1 MLLEINKINKSFY
14 DNEKKIQILND
25 LSFSIDKKE
34 IISICGSSGS
44 GKSTL
49 MNIISGLLTFDSGE
63 IIFNGNIFNKNFDF
77 SKYRN
82 SSLGIV
88 FQDHYLI
95 SELSVIENIMLPQ
108 IISGINSKEAKIN
121 ASSLLK
127 DFNLL
132 VIKDSY
138 PKNMSGGEKQ
148 RVAILRAIINKPKLI
163 LADEPTGSID
173 EFNKDK
179 ILCLFKDIVLNY
191 DTSILMVTHDN
202 KVSQISNKVL
212 KLVKG
217 KIISD
222 YE

>member
-108 IISGINSKEAKIN
+108 IISGINSKDAKIN
-121 ASSLLK
+121 ASSLLD

-132 VIKDSY
+132 NIKDSY
-138 PKNMSGGEKQ
+138 PNKMSGGEKQ

-179 ILCLFKDIVLNY
+179 ILYLFKDIVLNY
-191 DTSILMVTHDN
+191 DTAILMVTHDN
-202 KVSQISNKVL
+202 KVSQISNKIL

-217 KIISD
+217 KII
-222 YE
+222 

>member
-63 IIFNGNIFNKNFDF
+63 IIFNGDIFNKNFDF

-121 ASSLLK
+121 ASSLLD

-132 VIKDSY
+132 NIKDSY
-138 PKNMSGGEKQ
+138 PNKMSGGEKQ

-179 ILCLFKDIVLNY
+179 ILYLFKNIVLNY
-191 DTSILMVTHDN
+191 DTAILMVTHDN
-202 KVSQISNKVL
+202 KVSQISNKIL

-217 KIISD
+217 KII
-222 YE
+222 

>member
-14 DNEKKIQILND
+14 ENDKKIQILND

-34 IISICGSSGS
+34 IVSICGSSGS

-49 MNIISGLLTFDSGE
+49 MNIISGLLTYDSGE
-63 IIFNGNIFNKNFDF
+63 IIFDGNIFNKNFDF

-95 SELSVIENIMLPQ
+95 SELSAIENIMLPQ
-108 IISGINSKEAKIN
+108 IISGINRNEAKIN
-121 ASSLLK
+121 ASNLLE

-132 VIKDSY
+132 NIKDAY
-138 PKNMSGGEKQ
+138 PKKMSGGEKQ

-179 ILCLFKDIVLNY
+179 ILCLFNDIILNY

-202 KVSQISNKVL
+202 KVSQISNNIL

-217 KIISD
+217 KII
-222 YE
+222 

>member
-1 MLLEINKINKSFY
+1 MLLEVKKINKSY
-14 DNEKKIQILND
+14 DGNGKSIQILND

-34 IISICGSSGS
+34 IVSICGSSGS

-49 MNIISGLLTFDSGE
+49 MNIISGLLSYDSGE
-63 IIFNGNIFNKNFDF
+63 IIFDGNIFNETFNF

-82 SSLGIV
+82 SKLGIV

-95 SELSVIENIMLPQ
+95 SELTAIENIMLPQ
-108 IISGINSKEAKIN
+108 IILGININKAKIN
-121 ASSLLK
+121 ASFLLE
-127 DFNLL
+127 DFNMSH
-132 VIKDSY
+132 IKDSY
-138 PKNMSGGEKQ
+138 PKKMSGGEKQ
-148 RVAILRAIINKPKLI
+148 RVAILRAVINKPKLI

-202 KVSQISNKVL
+202 KVSQISNNIL
-212 KLVKG
+212 KLAKG
-217 KIISD
+217 KII
-222 YE
+222 

>member
-14 DNEKKIQILND
+14 ENEKKIQILND

-34 IISICGSSGS
+34 IVSICGSSGS

-63 IIFNGNIFNKNFDF
+63 IIFDGNIFNKNFDF

-82 SSLGIV
+82 SLLGIV

-95 SELSVIENIMLPQ
+95 SELTVIENIMLPQ
-108 IISGINSKEAKIN
+108 IISGINSKDAKIN
-121 ASSLLK
+121 ASSLLG

-132 VIKDSY
+132 NIKDSY
-138 PKNMSGGEKQ
+138 PKKISGGEKQ
-148 RVAILRAIINKPKLI
+148 RIAILRAIINKPKLI

-179 ILCLFKDIVLNY
+179 ILYLFKDIVLNY
-191 DTSILMVTHDN
+191 DTAILMVTHDN
-202 KVSQISNKVL
+202 KVSQISNKIL

-217 KIISD
+217 KII
-222 YE
+222 

>member
-1 MLLEINKINKSFY
+1 MILEINKLNKSFCE
-14 DNEKKIQILND
+14 NEKRIQILND

-34 IISICGSSGS
+34 IVSICGSSGS

-49 MNIISGLLTFDSGE
+49 MNIISGLLTYDSGE
-63 IIFNGNIFNKNFDF
+63 IIFDGNIFNKNFDF
-77 SKYRN
+77 SKYRS

-108 IISGINSKEAKIN
+108 IISGINSKDAKIN
-121 ASSLLK
+121 ATNLLG

-132 VIKDSY
+132 NIKDSY
-138 PKNMSGGEKQ
+138 PKKISGGEKQ

-179 ILCLFKDIVLNY
+179 ILYLFKDIVLNY
-191 DTSILMVTHDN
+191 DTAILMVTHDN
-202 KVSQISNKVL
+202 KVSQISNKIL

-217 KIISD
+217 KII
-222 YE
+222 

>member
-121 ASSLLK
+121 ASSLLD

-132 VIKDSY
+132 NIKDSY
-138 PKNMSGGEKQ
+138 PNKMSGGEKQ

-179 ILCLFKDIVLNY
+179 ILYLFKDIVLNY
-191 DTSILMVTHDN
+191 DTAILMVTHDN
-202 KVSQISNKVL
+202 KVSQISNKIL

-217 KIISD
+217 KII
-222 YE
+222 

>member
-63 IIFNGNIFNKNFDF
+63 IIFNGDIFNKNFDF

-108 IISGINSKEAKIN
+108 IILGINSKEAKIN
-121 ASSLLK
+121 ASSLLD

-132 VIKDSY
+132 NIKDSY
-138 PKNMSGGEKQ
+138 PNKMSGGEKQ

-179 ILCLFKDIVLNY
+179 ILYLFKNIVLNY
-191 DTSILMVTHDN
+191 DTAILMVTHDN
-202 KVSQISNKVL
+202 KVSQISNKIL

-217 KIISD
+217 KII
-222 YE
+222 

>member
-1 MLLEINKINKSFY
+1 MILEINKLNKSFCE
-14 DNEKKIQILND
+14 NEKQIQILND

-34 IISICGSSGS
+34 IVSICGSSGS

-49 MNIISGLLTFDSGE
+49 MNIISGLLTYDSGE
-63 IIFNGNIFNKNFDF
+63 IIFDGNIFNKNFDF
-77 SKYRN
+77 SKYRS

-95 SELSVIENIMLPQ
+95 SELSAIENIMLPQ
-108 IISGINSKEAKIN
+108 IISGINRNEAKIN
-121 ASSLLK
+121 ASNLLE

-132 VIKDSY
+132 NIKDAY
-138 PKNMSGGEKQ
+138 PKKMSGGEKQ

-179 ILCLFKDIVLNY
+179 ILCLFNDIILNY

-202 KVSQISNKVL
+202 KVSQISNKIL

-217 KIISD
+217 KII
-222 YE
+222 

>member
-63 IIFNGNIFNKNFDF
+63 IIFNGDIFNKNFNF

-179 ILCLFKDIVLNY
+179 ILCLFKDIILNY

-202 KVSQISNKVL
+202 KVSQISNKIL

-217 KIISD
+217 KII
-222 YE
+222 